1 MKTFAAILLFA
12 ATCLAV
18 AVPENGNLVL
28 RDENLAP
35 RNGRLAS
42 ATNRPEK
49 GSKGYSMGGK
59 A

>member
-28 RDENLAP
+28 RDAAP
-35 RNGRLAS
+35 I
-42 ATNRPEK
+42 
-49 GSKGYSMGGK
+49 GK
-59 A
+59 